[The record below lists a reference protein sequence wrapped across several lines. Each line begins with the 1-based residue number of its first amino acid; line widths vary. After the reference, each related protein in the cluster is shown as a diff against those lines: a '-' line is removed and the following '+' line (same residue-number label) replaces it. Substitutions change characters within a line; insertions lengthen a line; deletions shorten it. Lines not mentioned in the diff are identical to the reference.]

1 MKIITFLTIF
11 TLIFSNNCLSQ
22 TKTETEDFIKKYLEA
37 YPQNNGADL
46 EKTEITI
53 KNTDKFGYCFF
64 YVNKIPYLGHFV
76 YRFEP
81 KDIQSIVIDKNTLES
96 SVILRVKLK
105 QNKYVAWMILGS
117 GDMQYQN
124 DLEIMVGSSSKS
136 DQIPERLKKAIEHL
150 SNITGGSITVDK
162 F

>member
-1 MKIITFLTIF
+1 MRIITFLTILTLVF
-11 TLIFSNNCLSQ
+11 TNNCLSQ
-22 TKTETEDFIKKYLEA
+22 TKTETETFIKKYLEA
-37 YPQNNGADL
+37 YPQNNGADG
-46 EKTEITI
+46 EQTEIQI
-53 KNTDKFGYCFF
+53 KDTDKFGYCFF

-81 KDIQSIVIDKNTLES
+81 KDIQSITIDRTTLES

-105 QNKYVAWMILGS
+105 QSKYVAWMILGS

-124 DLEIMVGSSSKS
+124 NLEIMVGSSSQS
-136 DQIPERLKKAIEHL
+136 DKIPERLKKSIEHL
-150 SNITGGSITVDK
+150 SNITGGTISEDK